1 MLAGELTVGAVVA
14 YCKIYK
20 MKARCREAA
29 LKLLDLDD
37 SYGVDKL
44 TDLDIVEDTAKSIVI
59 PFHGIFK
66 SQKKVST
73 TASITRLL

>member
-1 MLAGELTVGAVVA
+1 MLAGELTVGAVVS
-14 YCKIYK
+14 YCKTYK

-37 SYGVDKL
+37 FYGVEKL
-44 TDLDIVEDTAKSIVI
+44 SDLDIVEDTAKTIVI

-66 SQKKVST
+66 SQKKVRT
-73 TASITRLL
+73 PPPITRLL